1 MSTSEHWIKSPL
13 VPEGAPS
20 RAGRRLLTL
29 REAAQVLGLSPYS
42 VRRLIWAGKLP
53 AVRLT
58 RRIQV
63 DLRDVERLIEQT
75 KDRSGTGV

>member
-1 MSTSEHWIKSPL
+1 MKEGHWITNPV
-13 VPEGAPS
+13 VPEGGS
-20 RAGRRLLTL
+20 QGVGRRLLTL
-29 REAAQVLGLSPYS
+29 GEAAQVLGLSPCS

>member
-1 MSTSEHWIKSPL
+1 MEQWTLNPV
-13 VPEGAPS
+13 VPPS

-29 REAAQVLGLSPYS
+29 GEAAQVLGLSPYS

-58 RRIQV
+58 RKIQV
-63 DLRDVERLIEQT
+63 DLRDVERLVEQA
-75 KDRSGTGV
+75 KSRAGW